1 MLINEL
7 IVQGEASKIQNQEF
21 YKSTLKAMRAKED
34 AKNAKVQQPI
44 VRPGESPNGYGQVQ
58 GSSGSGS
65 GSGSDVER
73 PAVPAAKGKVNDG
86 AIGNGRVNE
95 NGMEEMEE
103 ISIAGRT
110 KMTVPKK
117 DSSIQVQGSERVDS
131 KEKEKEEMVDH
142 TEAKSELNYILK
154 RAPGML
160 LTLAGTNL

>member
-131 KEKEKEEMVDH
+131 KEKEEMVDH